1 VYNAKYNVALAAKNI
16 AARGHGKNIICH
28 LDIWQESNTGRMA
41 VPVIQATERAVW
53 YTGKSWSA
61 ISKIR
66 RNSGT
71 GMLLSQLIFQNL
83 RETRGSRHP
92 YFALG

>member
-16 AARGHGKNIICH
+16 TARGHGKNSIYH
-28 LDIWQESNTGRMA
+28 LDIWQEINTGKMM
-41 VPVIQATERAVW
+41 VPVIQATERAFW
-53 YTGKSWSA
+53 YTGKSRSA

-71 GMLLSQLIFQNL
+71 GMLLSQLNFQNL
-83 RETRGSRHP
+83 RKTRGSRHT